1 MGNFISYKDV
11 PVFANFVNESRAV
24 GTSQS
29 PSLFAATQAT
39 INLNPNLSPNRYLGK
54 VQSRNDFSVNGPLE
68 AKLSITFFPLI
79 ETWNQSDLYIQRD
92 NQLAF
97 FATTG
102 DFAVGHAIQIGN
114 YFFHRSYLQNYSLK
128 INAFQPVSITA
139 NFIAYDMDN
148 IVNVE
153 FAAVPSN
160 AYVPIARDGSKPYY
174 KGLHALTT
182 TMATTAGVLPDTKT
196 SVQVNVDCQRT
207 PVYNLGSRTPSS
219 VVLTSVER
227 TTTIEGENI
236 GRAINLSGASP
247 GSTNIYFQPLDNPQT
262 ASEQAYMLKFDI
274 NGRIISQDLNIPQN
288 GIVNGRVVI
297 KEIIL

>member
-11 PVFANFVNESRAV
+11 PVFANFVNENRDV

-29 PSLFAATQAT
+29 PHLFAASTAT
-39 INLNPNLSPNRYLGK
+39 INLNPNLAPNRYLGK

-79 ETWNQSDLYIQRD
+79 ETWGQNDLNIQRD

-102 DFAVGHAIQIGN
+102 QFTNGHSIQIGN
-114 YFFHRSYLQNYSLK
+114 YFFYRSYLQNYSMK

-139 NFIAYDMDN
+139 NFTAYDMN
-148 IVNVE
+148 SVVNSA
-153 FAAVPSN
+153 FASVSSSS
-160 AYVPIARDGSKPYY
+160 YLPIAKDNTKAYY
-174 KGLHALTT
+174 KGLHGLTT
-182 TMATTAGVLPDTKT
+182 TMPSLHSNLLVTKT
-196 SVQVNVDCQRT
+196 SIQVNVDCQRT
-207 PVYNLGSRTPSS
+207 PIYNLGSRTPSS
-219 VVLTSVER
+219 VILTAVER

-236 GRAINLSGASP
+236 GNAIDLSGSSP
-247 GSTNIYFQPLDNPQT
+247 GATNIYFQPLDNTDPPR
-262 ASEQAYMLKFDI
+262 EQAYMLKFDI
-274 NGRIISQDLNIPQN
+274 NGRIISQDLSIPQN
-288 GIVNGRVVI
+288 GIVNGKVVI